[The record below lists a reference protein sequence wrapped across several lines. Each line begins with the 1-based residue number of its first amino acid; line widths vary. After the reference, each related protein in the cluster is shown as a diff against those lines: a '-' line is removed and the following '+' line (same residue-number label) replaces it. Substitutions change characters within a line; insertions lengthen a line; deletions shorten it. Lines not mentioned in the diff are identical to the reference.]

1 MKYGKYLFRSICA
14 ATLVAAFYLSACSSD
29 RSVVTESGSGNAPVN
44 PPVNATAQATP
55 QVQSTPAPAEAKAS
69 PTPNEILRQAQARP
83 GVPVV
88 VPESMRRPLNSEE
101 LQRALQQMPPE
112 VRARILQGQPGL
124 AKPTP
129 KK

>member
-14 ATLVAAFYLSACSSD
+14 ATLVAAFFLSACSSD

-55 QVQSTPAPAEAKAS
+55 QATPAPAEAKAS

>member
-1 MKYGKYLFRSICA
+1 LKYGKYLFSSICA
-14 ATLVAAFYLSACSSD
+14 ATLVAAFVLSACSSD

-44 PPVNATAQATP
+44 PPVNATAQTTP
-55 QVQSTPAPAEAKAS
+55 QATPAPAEAKAS

-124 AKPTP
+124 AQPTP